1 LILVGYEKKL
11 AYDSYP
17 RFEDRWGG
25 DGIFPTSANSQPIGG
40 FPVGLRGFGGFG
52 SSTYSGAAAGAQS
65 FPVGGFGASS
75 AQAGASSFSFAMPK
89 SGVGLSFASRGHLTT
104 TRRMQFPSRFQEPQE
119 PVIRKLFP
127 ETWLFESI
135 SDLG

>member
-1 LILVGYEKKL
+1 MISVGYEKKL

-17 RFEDRWGG
+17 RFEDRWDG
-25 DGIFPTSANSQPIGG
+25 DVIFPTSANSQLMGG
-40 FPVGLRGFGGFG
+40 PVGLRGFGGFA
-52 SSTYSGAAAGAQS
+52 SSAASAASGAQS
-65 FPVGGFGASS
+65 FPIGGSFASS
-75 AQAGASSFSFAMPK
+75 TRFREGSFAMPT